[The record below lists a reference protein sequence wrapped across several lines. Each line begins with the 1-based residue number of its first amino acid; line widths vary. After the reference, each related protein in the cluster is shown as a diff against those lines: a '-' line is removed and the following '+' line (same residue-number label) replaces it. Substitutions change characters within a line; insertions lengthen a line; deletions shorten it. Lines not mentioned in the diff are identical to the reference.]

1 MHTHNTASVSS
12 KWVVQNITY
21 REGILLCTASYDT
34 SIKIFTFK
42 ETTEDCL
49 NDIRFV
55 SELRAESS
63 NITEFDEKLEGLINL
78 WTPTPNGKY
87 NQINQVFLI

>member
-12 KWVVQNITY
+12 KWVVKNITY
-21 REGILLCTASYDT
+21 RAGILICTASWDT
-34 SIKIFTFK
+34 TIKIFTFK
-42 ETTEDCL
+42 ENTEDCM
-49 NDIRFV
+49 NDSRFV

-78 WTPTPNGKY
+78 WTTTPNSK
-87 NQINQVFLI
+87 